1 MLRVVFVALV
11 CVAVPAYAAD
21 SKMERGY
28 ALWTIGY
35 GQNGYPLDLQEALDE
50 LSYESNVGHYAI
62 STDVLGLYIPLG
74 EQTLVGIITNAN
86 YDVYTLENF
95 DSEVDVYNYISGAS
109 FIHFPNA
116 KIGDGGF
123 IRVDAGMAFVTAR
136 VISED
141 EENYTESDIG
151 IGVLA
156 GGGWAY
162 PIREGTR
169 FMAGLN
175 FAIRRVEK
183 SYFTSLG
190 VNIGALF

>member
-1 MLRVVFVALV
+1 MGNSPIHWTRSIASLFLSDFQVALKL
-11 CVAVPAYAAD
+11 YH
-21 SKMERGY
+21 
-28 ALWTIGY
+28 
-35 GQNGYPLDLQEALDE
+35 YP
-50 LSYESNVGHYAI
+50 I

-74 EQTLVGIITNAN
+74 EQTLIGIVTNAN
-86 YDVYTLENF
+86 YDVYTLEDF
-95 DSEVDVYNYISGAS
+95 DGEVDVYNYISGAS

-123 IRVDAGMAFVTAR
+123 IRVDAGMAFVTAK

-141 EENYTESDIG
+141 EENYAESDIG

-190 VNIGALF
+190 INIGALF